1 MFRDEPTSR
10 KQGHVVGKANL
21 SRVSYIRG
29 GCITK
34 GSQLAQIGWLKLFDT
49 HHRQP
54 RWTVKHDK
62 FSLLS
67 FMNSKTWYDDW
78 RDKKKM
84 QENEPSIVLWI
95 QIHSH
100 NTSFNIFPQ
109 RDVSRGCVRTT
120 HTLTHTQK
128 QETLLSKKIN
138 LITMVLPVQSNSLSS
153 I

>member
-78 RDKKKM
+78 RDKKKKCRKTNQVSCSEYKFTRTTQALTSSHREM
-84 QENEPSIVLWI
+84 WVEGVWGLH
-95 QIHSH
+95 IHS
-100 NTSFNIFPQ
+100 
-109 RDVSRGCVRTT
+109 
-120 HTLTHTQK
+120 HTQK